1 MGLYNRSMPD
11 LFHEQATGRREAV
24 RPLADRMRP
33 RSLSEF
39 VGQEAIIGPDSLL
52 RRMMAA
58 DRIPSVI
65 LWGPPGTGKT
75 ALAAVIASETQ
86 WHFESHNA
94 AMIGVADI
102 RRIIDDGL
110 DRIDTAGR
118 RTLLFL
124 DEIHRFHR
132 GQQDVLLDAV
142 ERGILTL
149 IGATTENPAFTVNSA
164 LVSRSTVFRL
174 EPLCEQ
180 DILSLLHRALTE
192 PRGLGSL
199 NLRVSDDALN
209 HWASLSDGDARAALN
224 ALEVAALSAGESVI
238 DLGVAE
244 ASMQRKAVRYDAHG
258 HGHYDCASA
267 LIKSIRGSDPDAA
280 IYWLACMLAGGEDPR
295 FIARRL
301 SILASEDIGLA
312 EPRAMEQAAAAWH
325 ITERVGM
332 PECQFAISQLTIF
345 LANAPKSN
353 AAAQAIWDAMEDVEH
368 QRTVPVPKHL
378 TGSGGEGY
386 RNPHKEDADDQVYL
400 GVDRTYWNP
409 ET

>member
-1 MGLYNRSMPD
+1 MPD
-11 LFHEQATGRREAV
+11 LFHEQTTGRREAV

-39 VGQEAIIGPDSLL
+39 VGQETIIGPGSVL

-58 DRIPSVI
+58 DRMPSVI
-65 LWGPPGTGKT
+65 LWGSPGTGKT
-75 ALAAVIASETQ
+75 ALAGVIANETK
-86 WHFESHNA
+86 WYFESHNA

-110 DRIDTAGR
+110 DRIDTTNT

-124 DEIHRFHR
+124 EEIHRFHR

-149 IGATTENPAFTVNSA
+149 IGATTENPAFTVNNA

-180 DILSLLHRALTE
+180 DILSLLHRAMAE

-199 NLRVSDDALN
+199 NFRVSDDALH
-209 HWASLSDGDARAALN
+209 HWASLCDGDARIALN
-224 ALEVAALSAGESVI
+224 ALEVAALSAVDGVI
-238 DLGVAE
+238 DLAVAE
-244 ASMQRKAVRYDAHG
+244 ESMQRKAVRYDG
-258 HGHYDCASA
+258 QGHYDCASA
-267 LIKSIRGSDPDAA
+267 LIKSTGGSDPDAA
-280 IYWLACMLAGGEDPR
+280 IYWLACMFAGGEDPR

-325 ITERVGM
+325 ITERIGM
-332 PECQFAISQLTIF
+332 PECQFALSQLTIF

-353 AAAQAIWDAMEDVEH
+353 AAAQAIWHAMDDVEH

-378 TGSGGEGY
+378 AGSGGEGY
-386 RNPHKEDADDQVYL
+386 RNPHKEDAADQVYL

-409 ET
+409 EA